1 MTKLHSS
8 HFQPFLAISYHSNHF
23 CHFQPFLAI
32 PALSRHFQPFQPYP
46 AISSHSSHFQQFPA
60 ISSHF
65 SHFQPYPVIST
76 FFSHFQVVSHLTTFA
91 HKGCKIAAA
100 KKVFFT
106 DFFFLICSLR
116 LNVFLP
122 PLPKVQC
129 PNFLDFQNPWGKV
142 MERSGLRFA
151 NLPRKK
157 NKIDIRSIDA
167 LVKVFSVHQL
177 G

>member
-46 AISSHSSHFQQFPA
+46 AISSHSSHFQPFPA

-76 FFSHFQVVSHLTTFA
+76 FFSHLQVVSHLTTFA
-91 HKGCKIAAA
+91 PKGCKIAAA
-100 KKVFFT
+100 KKVFYR
-106 DFFFLICSLR
+106 FFLLDLFTPFKSLFAPASQSPMSKLFRFLKSVGISNEKKWSQICKL
-116 LNVFLP
+116 LLIKGAK
-122 PLPKVQC
+122 L
-129 PNFLDFQNPWGKV
+129 L
-142 MERSGLRFA
+142 
-151 NLPRKK
+151 RKK
-157 NKIDIRSIDA
+157 KQD
-167 LVKVFSVHQL
+167 
-177 G
+177 